1 MATKYLLPKDLQPQ
15 KLGTYLQLYT
25 ARKQNPMLTAEQA
38 EAILNSQRDASAS
51 GDMAATLKIL
61 QTLQAQKNQKPQD
74 TNLDWVD
81 GDLPRP
87 GHPAPVAAQTATQ
100 SATQSAAQP
109 ATAELTQA
117 AMPTKAELAP
127 TASNAAAAEAQ
138 KQDPAQTAYRAKVD
152 EIMQQLQQAQSD
164 GNNDAVMALTQELV
178 LLQKA
183 QALQLQSS
191 SSPLS
196 SADAARAPASQPAT
210 QQAVPS
216 GKSAV
221 AR

>member
-1 MATKYLLPKDLQPQ
+1 
-15 KLGTYLQLYT
+15 
-25 ARKQNPMLTAEQA
+25 
-38 EAILNSQRDASAS
+38 
-51 GDMAATLKIL
+51 
-61 QTLQAQKNQKPQD
+61 
-74 TNLDWVD
+74 
-81 GDLPRP
+81 
-87 GHPAPVAAQTATQ
+87 
-100 SATQSAAQP
+100 
-109 ATAELTQA
+109 
-117 AMPTKAELAP
+117 MPTKAELAP